1 MSLGFKIPRALC
13 ISGLLVRVSLLGRS
27 SQIRRRNALTKKS
40 WLDVVHG
47 LGKVRGSVGFAFTKR
62 KLNNSFCHF
71 YRSLLTVYVFPVVA
85 FRRERS
91 DDRKYVCGSRAIFTA
106 VLCFFFS
113 YSVSAM
119 FKTIPVTAI
128 TRVTDV
134 IQIALEKFGLK
145 V

>member
-1 MSLGFKIPRALC
+1 MSLGFIIPRALC
-13 ISGLLVRVSLLGRS
+13 ISGLLVRVSLLGSS

-71 YRSLLTVYVFPVVA
+71 YRSLLTAYVFPVVA

-106 VLCFFFS
+106 VLCFFC